1 VAPDKIVLRIDAGQ
15 FGADLVEELKGLFE
29 AYPGQT
35 EVTLEM
41 TTRDGVR
48 RLRFG
53 DGFKVD
59 PDHGLR
65 AELDQLLGPQ
75 ALAA

>member
-1 VAPDKIVLRIDAGQ
+1 MA
-15 FGADLVEELKGLFE
+15 
-29 AYPGQT
+29 
-35 EVTLEM
+35 
-41 TTRDGVR
+41 TREGVR

-53 DGFKVD
+53 DGYRVD

-65 AELDQLLGPQ
+65 AELDQLLGPK

>member
-1 VAPDKIVLRIDAGQ
+1 VA
-15 FGADLVEELKGLFE
+15 
-29 AYPGQT
+29 
-35 EVTLEM
+35 LEM
-41 TTRDGVR
+41 TTREGVR

-53 DGFKVD
+53 EGYRVD

-65 AELDQLLGPQ
+65 AELDQLLGPK

>member
-1 VAPDKIVLRIDAGQ
+1 MA
-15 FGADLVEELKGLFE
+15 
-29 AYPGQT
+29 
-35 EVTLEM
+35 
-41 TTRDGVR
+41 TREGVR

-53 DGFKVD
+53 DGYRVD

>member
-1 VAPDKIVLRIDAGQ
+1 MVLRVEASR
-15 FGADLVEELKGLFE
+15 FGAELIEELKGLFE
-29 AYPGQT
+29 AYPGRT

-41 TTRDGVR
+41 RTTEGVR
-48 RLRFG
+48 KLRFG
-53 DGFKVD
+53 DGYRVD

-65 AELDQLLGPQ
+65 AELDQLLGPA